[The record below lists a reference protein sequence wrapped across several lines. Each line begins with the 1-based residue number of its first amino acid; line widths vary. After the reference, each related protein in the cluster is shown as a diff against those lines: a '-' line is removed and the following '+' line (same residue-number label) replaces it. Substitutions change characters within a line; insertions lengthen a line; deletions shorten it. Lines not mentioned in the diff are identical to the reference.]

1 MPLEI
6 SKAES
11 VEISESVDVTKGN
24 RDISILESVITI
36 ICAVWI
42 SITGAFLNVSASETI
57 SIGESVS
64 VIIASPEVPSISKAE
79 SIAITEAVSIQIT
92 PTYKEI
98 NKAESIVLSE
108 AKALQVVPAYREA
121 ISSEPITVSEAK
133 NFQII
138 PAYREISKAESV
150 AIAESVNLEKAG
162 GAREVRLSIL
172 FGKKYSDFKYGDG
185 TKYGFSG
192 SPGESIAL
200 SEAKIIQI
208 APTFRSLNIVDSI
221 NLSEAVSA
229 TVSSPEILSIS
240 KIESVSVGEA
250 IAVQVSVPITP
261 SISKAESIAIS
272 ESVLPQITPAYREI
286 SKTESIIITEDKNL
300 QIVPAF
306 KEIGVADAISVAE
319 SKSLQ
324 IVPAYKEAISSEPI
338 AVSEA
343 ANLQIIPAFRS
354 LNVIE
359 SVVIAESKIL
369 QIFPAYRDIIK
380 IETIAISENI
390 GFQIV
395 PAYRD
400 ISVLDSIVITE
411 AKNLQIADAFRT
423 VNVTDL
429 IILSEFLNI
438 ERIKREIGVSDSIG
452 LNEINAVII
461 VTPGDLHVSDLIS
474 ISESKII
481 QIVPFYRSIN
491 IIDSI
496 LVLDF
501 SNIRRFIRVSKSD
514 LPPGMKISMPITYP
528 KHLSKTMT
536 ADGSYRWGFYKRL
549 KKWELSW
556 AKLTENGL
564 NSLIDLYAK
573 NQILIWQNTDESFD
587 WYPIMIEDFFFDVI
601 DPISLIKLYK
611 AELILKEVV

>member
-1 MPLEI
+1 MALEI
-6 SKAES
+6 SK
-11 VEISESVDVTKGN
+11 SESIAVSEGIDVNKGN
-24 RDISILESVITI
+24 RDVSILESVITI

-42 SITGAFLNVSASETI
+42 SITGAFLNVSASDTV
-57 SIGESVS
+57 SVGESVS

-92 PTYKEI
+92 PTYKKI
-98 NKAESIVLSE
+98 NKAESIVL
-108 AKALQVVPAYREA
+108 
-121 ISSEPITVSEAK
+121 SEAK

-138 PAYREISKAESV
+138 PAYREISKAESI
-150 AIAESVNLEKAG
+150 AITESVNLEKAG
-162 GAREVRLSIL
+162 GAREVRLSTL

-192 SPGESIAL
+192 SPGESIAV
-200 SEAKIIQI
+200 SEVKALQII
-208 APTFRSLNIVDSI
+208 PTY
-221 NLSEAVSA
+221 E
-229 TVSSPEILSIS
+229 
-240 KIESVSVGEA
+240 
-250 IAVQVSVPITP
+250 
-261 SISKAESIAIS
+261 
-272 ESVLPQITPAYREI
+272 EI
-286 SKTESIIITEDKNL
+286 SKDESVVLTED
-300 QIVPAF
+300 
-306 KEIGVADAISVAE
+306 
-319 SKSLQ
+319 KSLQ
-324 IVPAYKEAISSEPI
+324 IEPGYREATLSETL

-380 IETIAISENI
+380 TEIIAISENI

-411 AKNLQIADAFRT
+411 AKNLQVVDAFRAA
-423 VNVTDL
+423 NVTDL

-438 ERIKREIGVSDSIG
+438 ERIKREISVSDSIG

-501 SNIRRFIRVSKSD
+501 SNIRRFIGVSKSD

-611 AELILKEVV
+611 ADMVLKEVV